1 MSKTKKA
8 SKTAKTSSPFDFLN
22 VLNDN
27 KYFAGVIM
35 LVMNIGSKYI
45 TIELSKTQEAYFRY
59 TLGRQIIIFSIL
71 WVGTRDITI
80 SLVLTAVFILL
91 VDYLFNENSKFC
103 IIPEKYK
110 ELQKEVGGNFVTQ
123 KEVNDAIDTLKKA
136 RKQKNETQK
145 NDPQKNDP
153 QNNETVYT
161 EILYKENFI

>member
-1 MSKTKKA
+1 MSKMKKA
-8 SKTAKTSSPFDFLN
+8 KTSKTSSPFDFLN

-27 KYFAGVIM
+27 KYFAGVVM

-145 NDPQKNDP
+145 NETE
-153 QNNETVYT
+153 NNETVYT

>member
-8 SKTAKTSSPFDFLN
+8 KTSKTSSPFDFLN

-145 NDPQKNDP
+145 NETE
-153 QNNETVYT
+153 NNETVYT

>member
-1 MSKTKKA
+1 MSKTKK
-8 SKTAKTSSPFDFLN
+8 TKTSSPFEFLN

-27 KYFAGVIM
+27 KYFAGVVM

-110 ELQKEVGGNFVTQ
+110 ELQKEAGGNFVTQ

-145 NDPQKNDP
+145 NESAEED
-153 QNNETVYT
+153 YT

>member
-8 SKTAKTSSPFDFLN
+8 SKTSSSPFDFLN

-103 IIPEKYK
+103 IIPETYK

-136 RKQKNETQK
+136 RKQKNETQT
-145 NDPQKNDP
+145 
-153 QNNETVYT
+153 NEVEEDYT